1 MVPFIIE
8 IDQAFFGGLFKR
20 AVLLPVLKDLKKHS
34 IPGSIYRFIHIL
46 IRECNHSTIKTFEEL
61 YKKLGYNDVNQYKEF
76 LHLMLSYGK
85 RIREYKQAGASAKV
99 DVAHFD
105 LQYLAENYLDYLNE
119 LKTY

>member
-20 AVLLPVLKDLKKHS
+20 AVLIPVLKDLKKYI
-34 IPGSIYRFIHIL
+34 IPSSIYRFIHIL
-46 IRECNHSTIKTFEEL
+46 IRECNHSTIRTIEEL
-61 YKKLGYNDVNQYKEF
+61 FKKLGFNDVYQYKEF
-76 LHLMLSYGK
+76 LCLMLSYGR
-85 RIREYKQAGASAKV
+85 RIRANAEV

-119 LKTY
+119 IKTF